1 MKRNDESKSEIVLP
15 DPKAEVN
22 ELLIAAQ
29 YLYTKPE
36 WRTAFPDLRVGKGLL
51 ASARHDLEHC
61 IRTLRLIVGEE
72 G

>member
-1 MKRNDESKSEIVLP
+1 MNLNDEPKREVALP

-29 YLYTKPE
+29 YLYAKPE

-51 ASARHDLEHC
+51 SSARHDLEHC
-61 IRTLRLIVGEE
+61 IHTLRLIVGEE

>member
-1 MKRNDESKSEIVLP
+1 MSLNDEPKREIALP

-36 WRTAFPDLRVGKGLL
+36 WRTAFPELRMGTSLL
-51 ASARHDLEHC
+51 SAARHDLERRIH
-61 IRTLRLIVGEE
+61 TLRLIVGEE